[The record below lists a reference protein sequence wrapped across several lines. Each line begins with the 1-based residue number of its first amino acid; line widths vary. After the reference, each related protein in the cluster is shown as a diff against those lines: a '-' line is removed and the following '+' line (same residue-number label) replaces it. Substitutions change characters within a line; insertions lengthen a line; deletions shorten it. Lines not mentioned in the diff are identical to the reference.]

1 MDYCVHK
8 TAAAQAELKIDI
20 ESAGHWFGGGV
31 LLALQH
37 HLCRLSYPGQ
47 GVMLPCHCLL

>member
-1 MDYCVHK
+1 MHK
-8 TAAAQAELKIDI
+8 TAATQAELKIDI

-37 HLCRLSYPGQ
+37 HLCRLSYLLPGCK
-47 GVMLPCHCLL
+47 MLPRRCLL